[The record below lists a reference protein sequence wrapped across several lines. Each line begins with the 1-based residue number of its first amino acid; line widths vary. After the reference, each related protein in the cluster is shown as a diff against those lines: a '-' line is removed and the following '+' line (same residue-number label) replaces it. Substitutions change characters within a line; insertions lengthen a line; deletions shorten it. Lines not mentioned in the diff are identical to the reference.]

1 MLATY
6 GAAAL
11 IIVASLLVGRA
22 LLVLLGRKETWW
34 LESSVGLAVLI
45 TVCAVCARVHFGAEG

>member
-11 IIVASLLVGRA
+11 IVVASLLIGRA
-22 LLVLLGRKETWW
+22 LLELPDIV
-34 LESSVGLAVLI
+34 SASV
-45 TVCAVCARVHFGAEG
+45 VHFRDE